1 MGLITGLIDLVLML
15 FELALIVYVVLS
27 WLKPAANRW
36 TELLKSVV
44 EPVLTPIRKVLVEK
58 LPAKYQVFDWSP
70 VAAILIVAIIRA
82 LL

>member
-1 MGLITGLIDLVLML
+1 MGLITGLIDLALML
-15 FELALIVYVVLS
+15 FELALIVYVLLS

-44 EPVLTPIRKVLVEK
+44 EPVLAPIRRVLVQK
-58 LPAKYQVFDWSP
+58 LPSKYQNVDWSP
-70 VAAILIVAIIRA
+70 VAAILIVALIRA